1 MQLNLIPRGN
11 DSVITI
17 GGNTGMIMLLVF
29 MNKRPLPLAMSV
41 LKLILLQM
49 LSYSG
54 MLKIYYQLFVPIQM
68 STRVFLD
75 KLFIG

>member
-1 MQLNLIPRGN
+1 
-11 DSVITI
+11 
-17 GGNTGMIMLLVF
+17 
-29 MNKRPLPLAMSV
+29 MNKRPLPLAISV